1 MQNLATF
8 WVVDQHEIVLRE
20 GKILQFSLFSCFGVF
35 FDHFFDVFSR
45 FFTFFRENAFQSTL
59 CLERGQKSENFA
71 FFSENLENTKKHV
84 FSQKNVKKT
93 GSSTHKMN

>member
-8 WVVDQHEIVLRE
+8 WVVNQHEIVLRE

-35 FDHFFDVFSR
+35 FDHFFDVFSC
-45 FFTFFRENAFQSTL
+45 FFTFFRENAFSSFSRL
-59 CLERGQKSENFA
+59 FWVKKSENFT
-71 FFSENLENTKKHV
+71 FFSKNLENTKKHV

-93 GSSTHKMN
+93 GSSTLKMN